1 MSFQDLAF
9 VTIIISYVVQFLIM
23 LYKEFK
29 K

>member
-1 MSFQDLAF
+1 MSFEDLAF